1 MTKNYIVT
9 GAKVR
14 FGPGFILSLS
24 KDQAALRSHVL
35 HHEKGKNY
43 AVLDTVEFKQGETIG
58 ISEGDIP
65 KSWWDTLEEV
75 DTKKPKTKEPEPNP
89 DLDLPVAG
97 EYSIK
102 HRHFGKYDVLDSD
115 GKVLTEEPLPKEE
128 AEALAEK
135 LSNEAE
141 A

>member
-1 MTKNYIVT
+1 M
-9 GAKVR
+9 
-14 FGPGFILSLS
+14 
-24 KDQAALRSHVL
+24 RSHVL

-58 ISEGDIP
+58 IAEGDIP

-75 DTKKPKTKEPEPNP
+75 ENKKAKTKEPDPNP
-89 DLDLPVAG
+89 DPDPPAAG
-97 EYSIK
+97 EYGIK
-102 HRHFGKYDVLDSD
+102 HRHFGKYDVLDPD
-115 GKVLTEEPLPKEE
+115 GAVLTEEPLPKEE

>member
-14 FGPGFILSLS
+14 FGPGFILALS

-58 ISEGDIP
+58 IAEGDIP

-75 DTKKPKTKEPEPNP
+75 ESKKAKAAPEQKQESHSGFA
-89 DLDLPVAG
+89 V
-97 EYSIK
+97 K
-102 HRHFGKYDVLDSD
+102 HRHFGKYDVLDPD
-115 GKVLTEEPLPKEE
+115 GKVLTEEALPKED

-141 A
+141 T

>member
-1 MTKNYIVT
+1 MTKQYIVT

-14 FGPGFILSLS
+14 FGPGFILSLN

-58 ISEGDIP
+58 IAEGDIP

-75 DTKKPKTKEPEPNP
+75 ENKKAKTKEPDP
-89 DLDLPVAG
+89 DPSAAG
-97 EYSIK
+97 EHSIK
-102 HRHFGKYDVLDSD
+102 HRHFGKYDVLDPD
-115 GKVLTEEPLPKEE
+115 GEVLTEEPLPKEE

>member
-43 AVLDTVEFKQGETIG
+43 AVLDTVEFKQGEIIG
-58 ISEGDIP
+58 IAEGDIP

-75 DTKKPKTKEPEPNP
+75 ESKKTKTKEPEQKKESHSGFA
-89 DLDLPVAG
+89 V
-97 EYSIK
+97 K
-102 HRHFGKYDVLDSD
+102 HRHFGKYDVLNPD
-115 GKVLTEEPLPKEE
+115 GEVLTEDPLPKEE
-128 AEALAEK
+128 ADALAEK
-135 LSNEAE
+135 LSNEAD

>member
-14 FGPGFILSLS
+14 FGPGFILALS

-58 ISEGDIP
+58 IAEGDIP

-75 DTKKPKTKEPEPNP
+75 DAKKEKAKEPDP
-89 DLDLPVAG
+89 DPPEAG
-97 EYSIK
+97 EHSIK
-102 HRHFGKYDVLDSD
+102 HRHFGKYDVLDPD
-115 GKVLTEEPLPKEE
+115 GEVLTEEPLPKEE

-135 LSNEAE
+135 LSSEAE
-141 A
+141 T

>member
-1 MTKNYIVT
+1 MTKQYIVT

-58 ISEGDIP
+58 IAEGDIP

-75 DTKKPKTKEPEPNP
+75 ESKKAKTKEPDPP
-89 DLDLPVAG
+89 AAG

-102 HRHFGKYDVLDSD
+102 HRHFGKYDVLDPD
-115 GKVLTEEPLPKEE
+115 GAVLTEEPLPKEE
-128 AEALAEK
+128 AEALAAK